1 MPSSNSGGT
10 SRPDLRTGHP
20 QATRW
25 YSPRDLFRHDHCT
38 ESPGPPVQDP
48 GPCVPYSPAV
58 SGRAPGH
65 TLARTLAW
73 TEPECAELEEAG
85 RINEKPLSRTL
96 GFTKFPEVTDTLPLR
111 LVCCSVR
118 RASHCLI
125 NRPALVLLE
134 QMTC

>member
-1 MPSSNSGGT
+1 MP
-10 SRPDLRTGHP
+10 H
-20 QATRW
+20 
-25 YSPRDLFRHDHCT
+25 
-38 ESPGPPVQDP
+38 
-48 GPCVPYSPAV
+48 SPAV
-58 SGRAPGH
+58 SGRVPGH

-134 QMTC
+134 QMIC